1 MTRHTGYRY
10 TVWKWEM
17 TILLPLFLAAVQAT
31 VVREGLEYALQ
42 AHDGRWLVC
51 SADADRPRLLPEASV
66 PANRTFTFVRVSGKR
81 NTAYLRFGDVL
92 LTAVGGKDR
101 SDPLLGAQF
110 QLLTRPADGKVA
122 LSSAAYSTLLRPGSM
137 NADGSVELE
146 QGGEE
151 SDEAVWW
158 RLCTV
163 APDGSVSDAESNQQC
178 AAKLK
183 PVQAASN
190 GWSPFG
196 WTKGSKKEPRATAT
210 STVSD
215 SKRKSKM
222 SSSAFR
228 AQPMAVRAAR
238 ARSRSKV
245 FAAAGALLVGTTAA
259 MVPTTTLVQIAGG
272 ASAALRVGAL
282 SPLLRHSVFG
292 STLASTGQVVGS
304 AFRWLVAHPTGVLQ
318 RAVVAAASRVGTAA
332 SGAAV
337 ALGRARSEHE
347 LGSVLAVLSCLVFN
361 TYLAVLSHSLPA
373 ADRPPDGE
381 QQEQESV
388 AVAGHEQGSD
398 SATQL
403 LLRDW

>member
-1 MTRHTGYRY
+1 MTR
-10 TVWKWEM
+10 
-17 TILLPLFLAAVQAT
+17 LLPVFLAAVQAA

-51 SADADRPRLLPEASV
+51 SADVDRPRLLPEASV

-196 WTKGSKKEPRATAT
+196 WTKG
-210 STVSD
+210 TVD
-215 SKRKSKM
+215 
-222 SSSAFR
+222 
-228 AQPMAVRAAR
+228 
-238 ARSRSKV
+238 
-245 FAAAGALLVGTTAA
+245 
-259 MVPTTTLVQIAGG
+259 
-272 ASAALRVGAL
+272 
-282 SPLLRHSVFG
+282 
-292 STLASTGQVVGS
+292 
-304 AFRWLVAHPTGVLQ
+304 
-318 RAVVAAASRVGTAA
+318 
-332 SGAAV
+332 
-337 ALGRARSEHE
+337 
-347 LGSVLAVLSCLVFN
+347 
-361 TYLAVLSHSLPA
+361 
-373 ADRPPDGE
+373 
-381 QQEQESV
+381 V
-388 AVAGHEQGSD
+388 AVARGSFLLPLVAVWMDQGKQEGAASD
-398 SATQL
+398 G
-403 LLRDW
+403 DVDGF